1 MSVSERRM
9 FCLIW
14 LFGGGG
20 MEDAGGAEEAEC
32 GGLEEEWLEG
42 AEEAGDDGT
51 LEEEWLSDEASFC
64 CGCFL
69 GIVKLDLVTLRAPV
83 MWIGPG
89 GKDDWG
95 FAVEDAGFFVF
106 EGVLFWG
113 VTGFLELE
121 WCDIFLSLRET
132 LTALVMGAFL
142 FPLAGAAA
150 AGGGFSG
157 AFSGAASFCSFSSFA
172 GARNQGQ

>member
-20 MEDAGGAEEAEC
+20 TGDAEC
-32 GGLEEEWLEG
+32 EGLDEVWLEG
-42 AEEAGDDGT
+42 AEETADGGT
-51 LEEEWLSDEASFC
+51 LEEEEWLSDEASFC

-83 MWIGPG
+83 MWMGPG
-89 GKDDWG
+89 GKEDWG
-95 FAVEDAGFFVF
+95 LVVEEGSFFIF
-106 EGVLFWG
+106 EGVLWWE

-121 WCDIFLSLRET
+121 WCDSFLSLRET
-132 LTALVMGAFL
+132 LAALVMGAFL
-142 FPLAGAAA
+142 FPLTGNAEA
-150 AGGGFSG
+150 GFSG
-157 AFSGAASFCSFSSFA
+157 VFSGAASFSSFA
-172 GARNQGQ
+172 GAKNQGQ